1 MFTDI
6 YDIKTDN
13 QFCNTLE
20 DYIRERGA
28 ISELISRST
37 KVETSKR
44 VLDITRGQINC
55 TYGSPII
62 EYVISITVNQAKRV
76 WISYNINNTEDEHKH
91 PTQDNNTEDIMI
103 YLTISY
109 FESSWSETISYF
121 NSLSH
126 LTVLLD
132 ILYCFILLKILKK
145 QKRCLLWFFMYF
157 HRDIW
162 MFD

>member
-1 MFTDI
+1 MQYLKVLYSDTNVKYRSEPVAIDTTYSNILTIDNGSKQVQYFVGKNTMFTDI

-28 ISELISRST
+28 ISELISRSA

-76 WISYNINNTEDEHKH
+76 
-91 PTQDNNTEDIMI
+91 
-103 YLTISY
+103 
-109 FESSWSETISYF
+109 
-121 NSLSH
+121 
-126 LTVLLD
+126 
-132 ILYCFILLKILKK
+132 
-145 QKRCLLWFFMYF
+145 
-157 HRDIW
+157 
-162 MFD
+162 